1 MTAMTNTHD
10 LADFIRHVERNGPEC
25 VLEVAAGT
33 LSDTDVGELRGFI
46 DWKERT
52 QRFKRG
58 QWTERNQQQV
68 RACESCGLDLPP
80 GGRANQ
86 RYHKHCRSTESRR
99 RSRARQ
105 AAGGS

>member
-1 MTAMTNTHD
+1 MTNTHD
-10 LADFIRHVERNGPEC
+10 IADFIRHVERYGPEC
-25 VLEVAAGT
+25 VLEVAAEN

-46 DWKERT
+46 GWKERT

-58 QWTERNQQQV
+58 QWTERNQQQA

-80 GGRANQ
+80 GGRSNQ
-86 RYHKHCRSTESRR
+86 RYHRHCRSAESRR